1 MALDCP
7 AHDSQLPETWR
18 ELTRL
23 EGGVARSMCSPSL
36 SSDVH
41 VFGRKHQHYPDAT
54 SKGV

>member
-23 EGGVARSMCSPSL
+23 EGAVARSLCSPSL

-41 VFGRKHQHYPDAT
+41 VFGRKPQHYPDST

>member
-23 EGGVARSMCSPSL
+23 EGGMARSMCSSSL

-41 VFGRKHQHYPDAT
+41 VFGRKPQHYPDAT